1 MPPTTSDA
9 TPTPCPECAGL
20 RVRATA
26 TAYVRLRPEHA
37 GLGAL
42 FGGAVPRALVC
53 TVCGYTALYVDNPHH
68 WAPTSATERR

>member
-9 TPTPCPECAGL
+9 APTPCPECAGP
-20 RVRATA
+20 RVRARA
-26 TAYVRLRPEHA
+26 TAYVRLLPEHA

-53 TVCGYTALYVDNPHH
+53 TVCGYTALYVDNPNH
-68 WAPTSATERR
+68 WLPKATGEER